1 MSGSGGMIT
10 DQFWQPNRETRA
22 AISRG
27 DKLNREY
34 FKRKRVEYEL
44 ALIERMATHQG
55 FEEAR

>member
-1 MSGSGGMIT
+1 MKIAN
-10 DQFWQPNRETRA
+10 QFWQPDRQARA

-27 DKLNREY
+27 NRLYREY
-34 FKRKRVEYEL
+34 LARKRQEYER

>member
-10 DQFWQPNRETRA
+10 GQFWRPDRQTRA

-27 DKLNREY
+27 NRLYREY
-34 FKRKRVEYEL
+34 LARKRQEYER

>member
-1 MSGSGGMIT
+1 MIT
-10 DQFWQPNRETRA
+10 DQLWQPDKQTRS

-27 DKLNREY
+27 NTLYREY
-34 FKRKRVEYEL
+34 LARKGQEYER